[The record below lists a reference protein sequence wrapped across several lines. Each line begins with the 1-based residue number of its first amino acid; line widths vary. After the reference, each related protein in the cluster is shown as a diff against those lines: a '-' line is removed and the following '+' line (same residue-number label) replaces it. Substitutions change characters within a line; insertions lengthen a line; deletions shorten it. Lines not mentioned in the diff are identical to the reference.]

1 MKKLVI
7 LLALLILVSGCA
19 QQVMKEAPAKEV
31 PASVVHEQTAP
42 VVQPPEQ
49 PKAEPPKPV
58 ENATSVVEE
67 ALGEGKYKLK
77 INVPFAFEG
86 KKVLITDLD
95 TSATR
100 VVVSVDDVEAKLI
113 RTKEVEVVNGLEVF
127 VDMYENH
134 GLEDSRTFVVLGIK
148 KFVLGDNEYLVMRDS
163 PVFLPNGQ
171 KVSVGVT
178 RVDSTDV
185 RTAPV
190 SIGSDSSDL
199 VQGQYARFGNYTVT
213 NVKTFVRD
221 RSYAILK
228 IVPR

>member
-19 QQVMKEAPAKEV
+19 QQIMEETPAKQEPVVEQPV
-31 PASVVHEQTAP
+31 PVEEPAP
-42 VVQPPEQ
+42 VVEQ
-49 PKAEPPKPV
+49 PVPV

-77 INVPFAFEG
+77 INVPFTFEG

-100 VVVSVDDVEAKLI
+100 VVVSVDEVEAKLI
-113 RTKEVEVVNGLEVF
+113 RTKEIEVVNGLEMF
-127 VDMYENH
+127 VDTYVNH
-134 GLEDSRTFVVLGIK
+134 GLEDSRTFVVMGIK
-148 KFVLGDNEYLVMRDS
+148 KFVLGGNEYLVMRDA
-163 PVFLPNGQ
+163 PILLPNGQ
-171 KVSVGVT
+171 QVSVGVT

-190 SIGSDSSDL
+190 SVGSDSSDL
-199 VQGQYARFGNYTVT
+199 VQGQSARFGNYTVT

-221 RSYAILK
+221 KSYALLK